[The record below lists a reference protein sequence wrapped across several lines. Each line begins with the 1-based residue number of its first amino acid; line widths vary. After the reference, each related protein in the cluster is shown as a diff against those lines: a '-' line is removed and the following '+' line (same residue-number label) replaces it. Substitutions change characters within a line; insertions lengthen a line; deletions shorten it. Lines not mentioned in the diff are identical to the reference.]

1 MGVHDVGKEYDQ
13 ERLHTTVSD
22 SGRSGSFVLSL
33 TASSVIISLQFT
45 PRMWCFDCTW
55 IDRIITLL
63 CAYFMSH
70 SKYVNTSVILHRKT
84 YYVLDSSV
92 SRSALNRCLKLSLCG
107 SYTHGVSS
115 SRPMDQLQRKTSI
128 LDMKQHPV
136 LQYQWQAKCSVD
148 CDWALL
154 MESSDLHGNGGDGNP
169 AGMEANVAGF
179 PREWTYNLAGIP
191 RECLFIYI
199 LPYNVLL

>member
-1 MGVHDVGKEYDQ
+1 
-13 ERLHTTVSD
+13 
-22 SGRSGSFVLSL
+22 
-33 TASSVIISLQFT
+33 
-45 PRMWCFDCTW
+45 
-55 IDRIITLL
+55 
-63 CAYFMSH
+63 
-70 SKYVNTSVILHRKT
+70 
-84 YYVLDSSV
+84 
-92 SRSALNRCLKLSLCG
+92 
-107 SYTHGVSS
+107 
-115 SRPMDQLQRKTSI
+115 MDQLQRKTSI